1 MSVPIQIPWD
11 LYEGKVAVWCECL
24 NAGARR
30 AVLLPRLDPIF
41 SPLEADPA
49 REIPYAKLDWRLI
62 SPTEADWTRYRELIE
77 KVARRAQLTLHVQRV
92 ESIARWVSG
101 KQVAVPQYHFWLY
114 QSPEVEAVIQRL
126 YEELDV
132 QERRGLWRWL
142 LAWTTTATARGGT
155 SRS

>member
-11 LYEGKVAVWCECL
+11 LYHGRIVVWAECL
-24 NAGARR
+24 NAGVRR

-62 SPTEADWTRYRELIE
+62 SPTEADWERYRELVE
-77 KVARRAQLTLHVQRV
+77 KVARRAQLEFHIQRV
-92 ESIARWVSG
+92 ESIARWVGG
-101 KQVAVPQYHFWLY
+101 KQVAVPQFHFWLY
-114 QSPEVEAVIQRL
+114 REAEVDAVIHKL

-142 LAWTTTATARGGT
+142 LAWTAPASARNPKV
-155 SRS
+155 